1 MIRNLKIIK
10 TTPVFIV
17 IWQVQK
23 MQNVLTRFSHVW
35 LFVTLWTVDHQA
47 PLSMRFSRQ
56 KYWSGWPCPPPR
68 DLPNPGIEPTSPTS
82 PALAGGFFTTSTT
95 WETRNA
101 NLNPYRNTKW
111 QIQEK
116 KKNIIKWPNTCV
128 LYYKV
133 LKSDSWSLLSNFHQ
147 VLG

>member
-10 TTPVFIV
+10 TTPIFIV

-56 KYWSGWPCPPPR
+56 KYWSGLPFPPPG
-68 DLPNPGIEPTSPTS
+68 DLPNTGIKPRS
-82 PALAGGFFTTSTT
+82 PALQADSVLSESLGLPHGKWILYCLSHQGSSNKLRWPGVKPRSTAWKAAMLTTIPPTP
-95 WETRNA
+95 RH
-101 NLNPYRNTKW
+101 
-111 QIQEK
+111 
-116 KKNIIKWPNTCV
+116 
-128 LYYKV
+128 
-133 LKSDSWSLLSNFHQ
+133 LKPGIFALKH
-147 VLG
+147 